1 MSTILLSW
9 RISKTL
15 TMQKPQMAFR
25 IGSRRCNS
33 SGPPSVLAEQVGRVM
48 KITLNRPAVMN
59 AQTAEMG
66 DRLTE
71 IVGDIGSKYGSVGAV
86 VVTGAGRAFS
96 AGGDLKFLE
105 ERHHDTPS
113 RNAQLM
119 RQFYQRFLN
128 IRNLQVP
135 VVAAINGPAVGAGL
149 CFALACDV
157 RIARPDAKLGVTFVG
172 LNLHPGMGCT
182 HFLPKIVGPQVAAR
196 MLLTGELVTGE
207 QAYRE
212 GLVAALDE
220 DPVAAAM
227 AMASRM
233 ATQGPAAVRACV
245 RTLRNQG
252 DEGLEAALWREA
264 DAQAQCYPTA
274 DLMEG
279 VSAVREKRSPDFKLY
294 EDFKA

>member
-1 MSTILLSW
+1 
-9 RISKTL
+9 
-15 TMQKPQMAFR
+15 
-25 IGSRRCNS
+25 
-33 SGPPSVLAEQVGRVM
+33 
-48 KITLNRPAVMN
+48 
-59 AQTAEMG
+59 
-66 DRLTE
+66 
-71 IVGDIGSKYGSVGAV
+71 
-86 VVTGAGRAFS
+86 
-96 AGGDLKFLE
+96 
-105 ERHHDTPS
+105 
-113 RNAQLM
+113 
-119 RQFYQRFLN
+119 
-128 IRNLQVP
+128 
-135 VVAAINGPAVGAGL
+135 
-149 CFALACDV
+149 
-157 RIARPDAKLGVTFVG
+157 
-172 LNLHPGMGCT
+172 
-182 HFLPKIVGPQVAAR
+182 

-245 RTLRNQG
+245 RTLRTQG